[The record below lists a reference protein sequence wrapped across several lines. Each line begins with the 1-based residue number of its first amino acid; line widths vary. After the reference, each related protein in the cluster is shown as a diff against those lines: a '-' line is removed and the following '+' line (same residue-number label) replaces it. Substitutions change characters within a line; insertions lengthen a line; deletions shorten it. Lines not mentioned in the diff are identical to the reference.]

1 MNKNFKVI
9 STFLILSCFLLVLSG
24 CADST
29 ENKAEKASPGPANTE
44 KIAETSAQQAD
55 TQDSAS
61 SDSKSIPKDYPKEF
75 CPIYE
80 PSTIIHTEQI
90 NVEDKTNYIIE
101 FVSQDEMNTIEAFYL
116 ELDHVTDTLSMGDVM
131 SQITLNNKSEKHSGI
146 INLEPVDRTDF
157 ASYES
162 EGYKMYAK
170 IMVDIGW

>member
-1 MNKNFKVI
+1 MYKNFKVI
-9 STFLILSCFLLVLSG
+9 GTFFILACFLLALAG
-24 CADST
+24 CGGST
-29 ENKAEKASPGPANTE
+29 EDKAEKASLGSAETE
-44 KIAETSAQQAD
+44 KIVEVSAQQAD
-55 TQDSAS
+55 TQDSDS
-61 SDSKSIPKDYPKEF
+61 SDSKSIPKDYPKGF

-101 FVSQDEMNTIEAFYL
+101 FVSQDEMKTIEAFYL
-116 ELDHVTDTLSMGDVM
+116 ELDYVTDTLSMGDVM